1 MLNRM
6 GFHSLQSGFSFASI
20 NISVIPTVQGKN
32 VTFTFG
38 AGFPE
43 PYQQD
48 IFESHIKSGTGLP
61 PEFLP
66 GSFLSL
72 LTS

>member
-20 NISVIPTVQGKN
+20 SISVIPTVQGKK
-32 VTFTFG
+32 VAIIFG

-48 IFESHIKSGTGLP
+48 IFEFHIKRGTGLP
-61 PEFLP
+61 FEFLP

-72 LTS
+72 LAS